1 MANTFI
7 TSGKVA
13 AAAIKALNKRAV
25 LAGTVTRDYDG
36 DFAGKIGDTVTVRVE
51 AEATAREY
59 AGTGGITYD
68 DFTEIAIPVQ
78 LDKWVY
84 NAAKITDK
92 ENALEGSIST
102 RMFGPQV
109 KSISRKLEG
118 YVAAALAGAPYTVDT
133 QADFDLLDPWE
144 STLAAGLI
152 LDQNE
157 VDEDNRYLAVGAG
170 VRKAILSDPDLKRVD
185 TSGSSETL
193 RRAIVG
199 NYGGFTVVYSPRL
212 AADKAYAYH
221 RTAFVLAT
229 FAPPVPDGAVSGGAA
244 ADDGFAMTWIRDY
257 DPDNLSDRSVVQA
270 FAGTAAVV
278 EDDADTFARAV
289 ELTALGS

>member
-13 AAAIKALNKRAV
+13 AVAIRALDKRAV
-25 LAGTVTRDYDG
+25 LAGTVNRDYDG
-36 DFAGKIGDTVTVRVE
+36 DFTGEIGDTVTVRVE
-51 AEATAREY
+51 AQTTAREY
-59 AGTGGITYD
+59 SGTGGITYD
-68 DFTEIAIPVQ
+68 DFTEIAIPVK

-84 NAAKITDK
+84 NAAKVTDK

-102 RMFGPQV
+102 RILGPQV

-118 YVAAALAGAPYTVDT
+118 YVAAALAAAPYDAGS
-133 QADFDLLDPWE
+133 QLDFDILDPWE
-144 STLAAGLI
+144 STLAAGLV
-152 LDQNE
+152 LDQAE

-170 VRKAILSDPDLKRVD
+170 VRKAILSDTDLKRVD
-185 TSGSSETL
+185 TSGTSDTL

-199 NYGGFTVVYSPRL
+199 NYGGFTVIYSPRI
-212 AADKAYAYH
+212 ATEKAYAYH
-221 RTAFVLAT
+221 RSAFVLAT
-229 FAPPVPDGAVSGGAA
+229 FAPPVPDGAVSGSTT

-270 FAGTAAVV
+270 FAGTAPVV
-278 EDDADTFARAV
+278 EDDADTFVRAV
-289 ELTALGS
+289 ELTTLGS